1 VVLLRPQTGTFDPG
15 SGHDVQISSIF
26 RNMRSATR
34 LSREALARRLA
45 TSPRTIED
53 LENGALASLPHWRET
68 VRVVRSYCEILRLDP
83 QPILWRMQSQW
94 EVFGAHADDPPTGSS
109 RRQPPSPPPSLLR
122 KGGTRDRPAERERGR
137 RRART
142 MFAISAPLVLAA
154 LAFYAA
160 QAAPAPI
167 YRAIGLLPE
176 RMAGPARAGMDS
188 LVLYSAPRRDGLRW
202 VDVGDPQLR
211 KVDKL
216 QTSSR

>member
-1 VVLLRPQTGTFDPG
+1 MRPQAGRPDAG
-15 SGHDVQISSIF
+15 AGRDAQIGNIF

-45 TSPRTIED
+45 TTPGTIED

-68 VRVVRSYCEILRLDP
+68 VRIVRSYCEILRLDP
-83 QPILWRMQSQW
+83 QPILWRMQSLW
-94 EVFGAHADDPPTGSS
+94 EVAGAHADDPPTGS
-109 RRQPPSPPPSLLR
+109 RRTQPPPPPALLR
-122 KGGTRDRPAERERGR
+122 KNAGRSQPEQRERGL

-142 MFAISAPLVLAA
+142 MLAISAPLVLVV
-154 LAFYAA
+154 LAFYAV

-167 YRAIGLLPE
+167 YRAVGMLPGPV
-176 RMAGPARAGMDS
+176 AGPARVGVDN

-202 VDVGDPQLR
+202 IDVGDPQLR

-216 QTSSR
+216 QTSGR

>member
-1 VVLLRPQTGTFDPG
+1 
-15 SGHDVQISSIF
+15 
-26 RNMRSATR
+26 
-34 LSREALARRLA
+34 
-45 TSPRTIED
+45 
-53 LENGALASLPHWRET
+53 
-68 VRVVRSYCEILRLDP
+68 
-83 QPILWRMQSQW
+83 
-94 EVFGAHADDPPTGSS
+94 
-109 RRQPPSPPPSLLR
+109 
-122 KGGTRDRPAERERGR
+122 
-137 RRART
+137 

-216 QTSSR
+216 QTSVR